1 MNISTPMLDKIII
14 GLIAIILLYT
24 FYPKDDGEIKQEVVI
39 DDSGYEDY
47 PLIAWKD
54 TQEKWNG
61 KQGDIVKIKYRV
73 FNRETFIQ
81 VVDNEGEIVHI
92 QPFERSPWDDGRPRD
107 FTYTWMLYYTEDY
120 GDDIPPGEYQIQ
132 VCHIYSRNV
141 DMILDIT
148 I

>member
-1 MNISTPMLDKIII
+1 MLIDKTKLEWI
-14 GLIAIILLYT
+14 LIATIGVILVFT
-24 FYPKDDGEIKQEVVI
+24 FGEFGDEPIRKEVAI
-39 DDSGYEDY
+39 DTSGYEDY

-73 FNRETFIQ
+73 FNRDTFIQ
-81 VVDNEGEIVHI
+81 VINNEGELVHT
-92 QPFERSPWDDGRPRD
+92 QPFQRSPWDDGQPRD

>member
-1 MNISTPMLDKIII
+1 MNISTPMLENILI
-14 GLIAIILLYT
+14 GLMAIMLLYL
-24 FYPKDDGEIKQEVVI
+24 FYPKDDDEIKQEVVI
-39 DDSGYEDY
+39 DESGYEDY

-81 VVDNEGEIVHI
+81 VVNDEGEVVHI
-92 QPFERSPWDDGRPRD
+92 QPFERNPWDDGRFRD

-132 VCHIYSRNV
+132 VCYIYSRNV
-141 DMILDIT
+141 DMTLDIT

>member
-1 MNISTPMLDKIII
+1 MKIDKTKLEWI
-14 GLIAIILLYT
+14 LIAMLGVTLVFIFGDFGNEPT
-24 FYPKDDGEIKQEVVI
+24 QKEVVI
-39 DDSGYEDY
+39 DTSVYEDY

-81 VVDNEGEIVHI
+81 VINNEGEVVHT
-92 QPFERSPWDDGRPRD
+92 QPFQRSPWDDGRYRD

-132 VCHIYSRNV
+132 VCYIYSRNV